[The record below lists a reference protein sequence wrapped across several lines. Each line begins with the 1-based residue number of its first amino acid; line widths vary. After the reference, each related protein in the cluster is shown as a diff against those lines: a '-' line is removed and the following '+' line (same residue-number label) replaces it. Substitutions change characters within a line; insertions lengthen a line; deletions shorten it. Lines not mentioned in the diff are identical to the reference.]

1 MSWRMLRA
9 SNRNVIK
16 AIFLAAIVSIVAASG
31 ASAQDSTSVDAAM
44 KNVVTT
50 FSVKSG
56 KLVLSSAAN
65 PGKSHLPDGT
75 YTSEDG
81 SIMVIVDGR
90 ITRFQR
96 GSGEIVEI
104 ANVRL
109 TRLGLVALTPSTN
122 ALMAVSDFNLPSG
135 TYKSEDGLSSLSVVA
150 GRPTLFTLPGG
161 S

>member
-9 SNRNVIK
+9 SNWNLIK
-16 AIFLAAIVSIVAASG
+16 AILLAAIVSIVAASG

-44 KNVVTT
+44 KNVVTA

-65 PGKSHLPDGT
+65 PGKSSLPDGT

-104 ANVRL
+104 ANVRV

-135 TYKSEDGLSSLSVVA
+135 TYKSEDGRSSLSVVA
-150 GRPTLFTLPGG
+150 GRPTMFILN
-161 S
+161 